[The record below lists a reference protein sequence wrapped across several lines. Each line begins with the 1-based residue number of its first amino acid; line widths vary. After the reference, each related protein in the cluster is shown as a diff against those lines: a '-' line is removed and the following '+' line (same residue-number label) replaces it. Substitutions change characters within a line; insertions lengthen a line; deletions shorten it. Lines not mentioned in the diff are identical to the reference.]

1 MVSNALGG
9 VFLADGTSRNIIG
22 GTNAGAGNVISG
34 NLGNGILM
42 RGSNVV
48 NNTVLGNFIGTGAT
62 GMNALPNT
70 VAGVTIDTGSS
81 SNLIGGTVAG
91 ARNVISGN
99 ILNYDY
105 GVIIAGP
112 GTSGNLV
119 EGNYIGLGSNGVTA
133 VPNYFGMMCSGG
145 ATTNTFGG
153 TVAGARNIISGNSSY
168 GMMVKDSGTSGNV
181 VEGNYVGL
189 DANGVTAV
197 PNYFGVIVYNGAT
210 NNLIGGTSAGAA
222 NFVSGNYYG
231 VYITDPGTSGNFVE
245 GNFIGTD
252 HTGTSGV
259 GNFDNVALQ
268 NNATG
273 NFIGGGGAGA
283 GNVIAFAN
291 GNGVVLYQTGTTNNS
306 IRGNSIFT
314 NNYLGIDLNGDG
326 VTLNHAGFLAGPNDL
341 QNFPVITNAFGY
353 AASTIVFGTL
363 NSTANQSFFIDVY
376 RSLSP
381 DYYAGNY
388 GEGQFYVGTVTVT
401 TDGSGNA
408 GFALTN
414 NAGNYAG
421 QYITATA
428 TSAGGDTSEF
438 SHAVPATNTPSAQF
452 TGPFQSRTNGFAFS
466 LTLQTNF
473 GYHIQAA
480 TNLVAPV
487 AWLNLT
493 NFTATNSSLVFTDHL
508 ATNYPRRFYRVVSP

>member
-1 MVSNALGG
+1 
-9 VFLADGTSRNIIG
+9 
-22 GTNAGAGNVISG
+22 
-34 NLGNGILM
+34 
-42 RGSNVV
+42 
-48 NNTVLGNFIGTGAT
+48 
-62 GMNALPNT
+62 
-70 VAGVTIDTGSS
+70 
-81 SNLIGGTVAG
+81 
-91 ARNVISGN
+91 
-99 ILNYDY
+99 
-105 GVIIAGP
+105 
-112 GTSGNLV
+112 
-119 EGNYIGLGSNGVTA
+119 
-133 VPNYFGMMCSGG
+133 
-145 ATTNTFGG
+145 
-153 TVAGARNIISGNSSY
+153 
-168 GMMVKDSGTSGNV
+168 
-181 VEGNYVGL
+181 
-189 DANGVTAV
+189 
-197 PNYFGVIVYNGAT
+197 
-210 NNLIGGTSAGAA
+210 
-222 NFVSGNYYG
+222 
-231 VYITDPGTSGNFVE
+231 
-245 GNFIGTD
+245 
-252 HTGTSGV
+252 
-259 GNFDNVALQ
+259 
-268 NNATG
+268 
-273 NFIGGGGAGA
+273 
-283 GNVIAFAN
+283 
-291 GNGVVLYQTGTTNNS
+291 VVLYQTGTTNNS